1 MRRAL
6 MPTFLARRFRQWSLV
21 SSHERGPPMA
31 TSMGRTRSSADTAD
45 IAETPAEI
53 DDFAIIGCP
62 MVVAMTRT
70 DDLRSYRTER
80 LGDVLR
86 RVAARLAAQRI
97 ENGGH
102 VGAHTLDDVTARCP
116 GGGGCG
122 NEASRSRGFKGVAL
136 RREFIGEDRRAVAGR
151 VREAMPASVGTEIQ
165 DAALLPPGDASLKQ
179 APRHGLH
186 PSSNRARTT
195 PKERSTSVATFK
207 SAG

>member
-1 MRRAL
+1 MARTRRAL
-6 MPTFLARRFRQWSLV
+6 IPTFLASLFRQWSLV

-31 TSMGRTRSSADTAD
+31 TSIGRTRSSADTAD
-45 IAETPAEI
+45 IAETPARI

-86 RVAARLAAQRI
+86 RVAARLAAQWI

-116 GGGGCG
+116 GKGGCG
-122 NEASRSRGFKGVAL
+122 NEASRSRGFKGAAL
-136 RREFIGEDRRAVAGR
+136 RREYIGKDRRAVAGR
-151 VREAMPASVGTEIQ
+151 VREAMPASVGTEIR
-165 DAALLPPGDASLKQ
+165 DAALLPLGDASRKQ

-186 PSSNRARTT
+186 PSSNPTGST
-195 PKERSTSVATFK
+195 PKDRRTAIAT
-207 SAG
+207 